1 MSEEA
6 SEELRL
12 EELEARKTPM
22 WTNSSDKNGK
32 HFGKLSSI
40 KSEDFDEE
48 ELEKKLR
55 MLYAQFFSSEYKG
68 V

>member
-1 MSEEA
+1 
-6 SEELRL
+6 
-12 EELEARKTPM
+12 M

-68 V
+68 VQDKLRNKN